1 MVNCNSCGNEV
12 LDYIQCSNCQN
23 VYDYDCSGVTE
34 TGYRRLGPDRQ
45 AVWKCPNCKLG
56 KPREIKEAKE
66 TKETPK
72 DVPLK
77 PVSLDHVMEELNK
90 IKLSLAPLMN
100 VMDGIR
106 EIKDEL
112 TDVKS
117 SMKIY
122 SDKLQN
128 LEGRLKSVEKACD
141 DAHKLEDRISALEA
155 DLNEKNQWARLNNV
169 EIKGVPL
176 KDRENL
182 LDIVSKIGTKISYPI
197 SKQTINFVARVPSQ
211 DNKLKPIV
219 VSFVNRYVKE
229 DFVAAARKIK
239 KLQPI
244 DIGIDGVGQVFVND
258 HLTVQNKMLLTE
270 AKKLKNKHEFEF
282 LWVKNS
288 KIFARKNPKSKVIL
302 IKTSKDL
309 AKIC

>member
-1 MVNCNSCGNEV
+1 MVNCNSCGNEA
-12 LDYIQCSNCQN
+12 LDYIQCSQCQN
-23 VYDYDCSGVTE
+23 VYDYGDCSGITE
-34 TGYRRLGPDRQ
+34 AGYQGLGPDRQ
-45 AVWKCPNCKLG
+45 AVWKCPTCKQG
-56 KPREIKEAKE
+56 KVKKPKK
-66 TKETPK
+66 TKDNPGN
-72 DVPLK
+72 VSPNAI
-77 PVSLDHVMEELNK
+77 SLDRVMEELNK
-90 IKLSLAPLMN
+90 IKLSLAPLLN

-106 EIKDEL
+106 EIKDEIS
-112 TDVKS
+112 DVKS

-122 SDKLQN
+122 SDKLDS
-128 LEGRLKSVEKACD
+128 LEGRLISVEKACD
-141 DAHKLEDRISALEA
+141 AAGKLEDRISALEA

-182 LDIVSKIGTKISYPI
+182 LEIVSRIGTKISYPI
-197 SKQTINFVARVPSQ
+197 SKQNINFVARVPSQ
-211 DNKLKPIV
+211 DNKLKPII

-229 DFVAAARKIK
+229 DFVAAARRFK
-239 KLQPI
+239 KLLPT
-244 DIGIDGVGQVFVND
+244 DIGLDGAGQVFIND

-288 KIFARKNPKSKVIL
+288 KIFARKNPQSKVIL

-309 AKIC
+309 IKIC

>member
-34 TGYRRLGPDRQ
+34 AGYRRLGPDRQ

-100 VMDGIR
+100 VMDGLR

-141 DAHKLEDRISALEA
+141 DAHKLEDRISA
-155 DLNEKNQWARLNNV
+155 
-169 EIKGVPL
+169 
-176 KDRENL
+176 
-182 LDIVSKIGTKISYPI
+182 
-197 SKQTINFVARVPSQ
+197 VPSQ